1 MKLITNWEDF
11 SNKIDTFET
20 EAKSIL
26 TMENTIQ
33 TEQEF
38 ENVKT
43 DMKNWSDRCYDFLKS
58 SFDIEKNEFA
68 NSFRVAATD
77 RFNFG
82 NQKKDFRQI
91 KKEAFEDFNV
101 KVNTLVY
108 YKRILSISDAI
119 IKPEIIE
126 LVDRNS
132 YTTEQTL
139 ELILDKLYDLY
150 DNNYH
155 SISAVLEGNGITQKR
170 YDEDRELIKI
180 LEDQGYVSVIHARDT
195 SGQLT
200 LRGKLY
206 VEEKRKAHHEDYNDI
221 NKSQEEI
228 NERVDEIIR
237 RLTQLGYAQE
247 IIFDEIE
254 ELKELYTTLNKKNW
268 GQLVKGK
275 IVDLALSKLVE
286 NDTLSYIYEKLTDHI
301 LRLP

>member
-1 MKLITNWEDF
+1 M
-11 SNKIDTFET
+11 DTFAA
-20 EAKSIL
+20 EAKFIL
-26 TMENTIQ
+26 TKEDTIQ
-33 TEQEF
+33 TEQDLGNIKIE
-38 ENVKT
+38 
-43 DMKNWSDRCYDFLKS
+43 MKNWSEGCYEFLKS
-58 SFDIEKNEFA
+58 SFDEEKNEFA
-68 NSFRVAATD
+68 NSFRFAATN

-82 NQKKDFRQI
+82 NQKHDLRQL
-91 KKEAFEDFNV
+91 KKEAFEDFND
-101 KVNTLVY
+101 KVSTLVY

-126 LVDRNS
+126 LADRNS

-150 DNNYH
+150 DNKYH
-155 SISAVLEGNGITQKR
+155 SISMILEGNGITLKR
-170 YDEDRELIKI
+170 YNEDRELIKI
-180 LEDQGYVSVIHARDT
+180 LEDKGYVSVVHTRDT

-206 VEEKRKAHHEDYNDI
+206 VEDQRKTHQEDYSNI

-228 NERVDEIIR
+228 NERVDEIIKK
-237 RLTQLGYAQE
+237 LTELGYGQE

-268 GQLVKGK
+268 GQVVKGK

-286 NDTLSYIYEKLTDHI
+286 NDTLGYIYEKLTDHT
-301 LRLP
+301 LRFP

>member
-1 MKLITNWEDF
+1 MKLITNWADF
-11 SNKIDTFET
+11 SNQMDTFAA
-20 EAKSIL
+20 EAKFIL
-26 TMENTIQ
+26 TKEDTIQ
-33 TEQEF
+33 TEQDLGNIKIE
-38 ENVKT
+38 
-43 DMKNWSDRCYDFLKS
+43 MKNWSEGCYEFLKS
-58 SFDIEKNEFA
+58 SFDEEKNEFA
-68 NSFRVAATD
+68 NSFRFAATN

-82 NQKKDFRQI
+82 NQKHDLRQL
-91 KKEAFEDFNV
+91 KKEAFEDFND
-101 KVNTLVY
+101 KVSTLVY

-126 LVDRNS
+126 LADRNS

-150 DNNYH
+150 DNKYH
-155 SISAVLEGNGITQKR
+155 SISMILEGNGITLKR
-170 YDEDRELIKI
+170 YNEDRELIKI
-180 LEDQGYVSVIHARDT
+180 LEDKGYVSVVHTRDT

-206 VEEKRKAHHEDYNDI
+206 VEDQRKTHQEDYSNI

-228 NERVDEIIR
+228 NERVDEIIKK
-237 RLTQLGYAQE
+237 LTELGYGQE

-268 GQLVKGK
+268 GQVVKGK

-286 NDTLSYIYEKLTDHI
+286 NDTLGYIYEKLTDHT
-301 LRLP
+301 LRFP